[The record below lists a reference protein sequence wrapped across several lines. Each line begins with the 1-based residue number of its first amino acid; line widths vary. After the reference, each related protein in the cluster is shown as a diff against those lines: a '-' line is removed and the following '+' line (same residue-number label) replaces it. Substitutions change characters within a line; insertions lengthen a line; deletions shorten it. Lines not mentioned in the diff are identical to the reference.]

1 LTDATQKTR
10 IQELLTRATPEIG
23 DIHAMGQRKVKDL
36 GILGERQL
44 RQVSLTAR
52 GMYAELV
59 YLISGNDMGSESF
72 GRMQLEPGWI
82 SRHVGVSEQDAQR
95 LLSELQ
101 EAMLIRVARAGGGY
115 EIEVPALIR
124 ARDLS
129 VKRAAAGRRGGN
141 PALRKVVTYS
151 AELGA

>member
-1 LTDATQKTR
+1 MDSQLVDGITAEGLAWNATMYFAPGAPEGAQPER
-10 IQELLTRATPEIG
+10 II
-23 DIHAMGQRKVKDL
+23 
-36 GILGERQL
+36 
-44 RQVSLTAR
+44 